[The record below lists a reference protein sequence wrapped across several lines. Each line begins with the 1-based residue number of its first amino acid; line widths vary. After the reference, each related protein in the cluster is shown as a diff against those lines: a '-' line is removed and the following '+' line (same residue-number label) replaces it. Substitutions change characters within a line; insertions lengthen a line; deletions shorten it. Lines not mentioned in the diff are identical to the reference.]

1 MATYAG
7 FTAAGIPGGIIA
19 TLGLVFP
26 SLIIILIVSGFLQK
40 FRQSKIVDAL
50 FYGLRA
56 ASVALITSAMI
67 QVARIALL
75 NHTMADGSVQ
85 TFYWPAIILC
95 VVLGFGLYYLAEY
108 VRNAYGYYC
117 EWNKVF
123 SERFFRRV
131 VTVLAEQGPELMF
144 VLFFVLLSMKV
155 KIGNKALAFMGAV
168 TLEFYLIHALF
179 IDLFGFNFFD
189 VVKSLKY
196 IKNVFLYT
204 LVVAACSVPATLLLR
219 KVLHPK
225 QPILPPVKG

>member
-1 MATYAG
+1 MIYLRLFFEFCKVGLFSVGGGLATIPFLADMGRSTGWFTPGQLADMIAISESTPGPLGVNMATYAG

-95 VVLGFGLYYLAEY
+95 AAVFVCIRYTPLKKVHPIVFIGVSAVIGIILG
-108 VRNAYGYYC
+108 
-117 EWNKVF
+117 
-123 SERFFRRV
+123 
-131 VTVLAEQGPELMF
+131 M
-144 VLFFVLLSMKV
+144 
-155 KIGNKALAFMGAV
+155 
-168 TLEFYLIHALF
+168 
-179 IDLFGFNFFD
+179 
-189 VVKSLKY
+189 
-196 IKNVFLYT
+196 
-204 LVVAACSVPATLLLR
+204 
-219 KVLHPK
+219 
-225 QPILPPVKG
+225 